1 MTTLIA
7 PVPHLLPLA
16 EDTPNLTDAGNTQ
29 IVLAVLLGIAAV
41 VVLIVWVKM
50 HPFLALMLGTAVMGI
65 VAGVAPLDIVTSFT
79 TGFGATVGSVG
90 LLIALGAMVGKLLA
104 DSGGSDTIVETII
117 GRVGPRGLK
126 TGEFAE

>member
-65 VAGVAPLDIVTSFT
+65 VG
-79 TGFGATVGSVG
+79 G
-90 LLIALGAMVGKLLA
+90 LLPAFRGARLPITTALREA
-104 DSGGSDTIVETII
+104 
-117 GRVGPRGLK
+117 
-126 TGEFAE
+126 